1 MHKSLAF
8 FGAAARRT
16 RGRDLENKTALPDLI
31 FIMVFGKRRKISSVC
46 LFSQCWKTFRLT
58 GVCLHL
64 NPDGWYDFQ
73 IRLGKSTPIPYSWEG
88 KHGTFKFSLIPLF
101 SLASVQ
107 EKAAHLQFMLC
118 PTGKEGTQG
127 LRWIFYQP
135 CASFFP
141 ALLDLD
147 IPEGGAIGLNLNFTS
162 LDFFLP
168 MCDDIH
174 NPTFSFIP

>member
-16 RGRDLENKTALPDLI
+16 HGRDLENKTALPDLI

-46 LFSQCWKTFRLT
+46 LFSQSWKTFRLT

-88 KHGTFKFSLIPLF
+88 KHGKKISRSSSVSYLF
-101 SLASVQ
+101 FHWRVCKKKPHIYNSCS
-107 EKAAHLQFMLC
+107 
-118 PTGKEGTQG
+118 
-127 LRWIFYQP
+127 
-135 CASFFP
+135 
-141 ALLDLD
+141 ALLAKKAHKVYVGFF
-147 IPEGGAIGLNLNFTS
+147 ISRAPPFSSSTRPWYSRGGQLGL
-162 LDFFLP
+162 
-168 MCDDIH
+168 I
-174 NPTFSFIP
+174 